1 MRKYMNEQL
10 IDQIPALASLQRAL
24 DELRI
29 SNTENIGTVNPF
41 IVEAIPEIR
50 TSIMHGKN
58 WRKIAEMQKDKFF
71 SNSPEEQKREIEK
84 LMSLYSTDMLEPFCE
99 TP

>member
-1 MRKYMNEQL
+1 MNEQL

-41 IVEAIPEIR
+41 IVEAIPEI
-50 TSIMHGKN
+50 
-58 WRKIAEMQKDKFF
+58 
-71 SNSPEEQKREIEK
+71 
-84 LMSLYSTDMLEPFCE
+84 
-99 TP
+99 